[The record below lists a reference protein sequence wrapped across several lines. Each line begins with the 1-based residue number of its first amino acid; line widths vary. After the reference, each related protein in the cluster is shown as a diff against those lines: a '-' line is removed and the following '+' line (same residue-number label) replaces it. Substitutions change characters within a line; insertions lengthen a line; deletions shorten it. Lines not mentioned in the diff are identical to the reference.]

1 MRHKYNIYN
10 NSPTSFVLKLHII
23 KCVSFPAKKK
33 KKILTKQLNTW
44 LSFITKYHEG

>member
-23 KCVSFPAKKK
+23 KCVSFPAEKKK
-33 KKILTKQLNTW
+33 FNRTA
-44 LSFITKYHEG
+44 KYVAIIYHKVS

>member
-23 KCVSFPAKKK
+23 KCVSFPGKKK
-33 KKILTKQLNTW
+33 FNRTA
-44 LSFITKYHEG
+44 KYVAIIYHKVS

>member
-23 KCVSFPAKKK
+23 KCVSFPGKKN
-33 KKILTKQLNTW
+33 LTEQLNTW